1 MSDEDVV
8 KLKKQIMNQ
17 AIRLGFRDDAEDIA
31 HDVLCNM
38 LAEGPKR
45 KSIKYLV
52 IDVLRL
58 RCGRKGHKD
67 YEGRLLLANAT
78 SFEAD
83 LHEKYI
89 GIECESQWCDKLD
102 LEKMIE
108 SLSLEEHRE
117 FLHYFLLG
125 FDQKDAGKKIGI
137 QSERWSSVTMDRII
151 QILSLRFKV

>member
-8 KLKKQIMNQ
+8 KLKKQIMKQ

-45 KSIKYLV
+45 KSLKYSV
-52 IDVLRL
+52 IDVLRQ
-58 RCGRKGHKD
+58 RCGRKGQKD
-67 YEGRLLLANAT
+67 YEGRLSLANAS

-102 LEKMIE
+102 LEKMLG
-108 SLSLEEHRE
+108 SLRVDDHKQ
-117 FLHYFLLG
+117 FLHYLLLG
-125 FDQKDAGKKIGI
+125 FDQKEAGEKIGI
-137 QSERWSSVTMDRII
+137 KSERWSHVTMHRII
-151 QILSLRFKV
+151 QILSLRFKA